1 MINVNKLKG
10 KHLTNIGRL
19 LGVERKWFGLEP
31 DFMFRKRVNNTTGV
45 KCYSGSDF
53 MRKGGE

>member
-1 MINVNKLKG
+1 MINVNKSKG
-10 KHLTNIGRL
+10 KYLTNICRL

-31 DFMFRKRVNNTTGV
+31 DFMLRKRVNNTGV